1 MTISLNPNTFVE
13 GGLID
18 DVDAEFIEVQF
29 CGYDYNGTVEA
40 VLALG
45 IKMRCTVDN
54 QQKDY
59 DQYYSAGDLA
69 NFAPS
74 PDGYSLEPVSG
85 KTALNSN
92 SNAAKFLMSLQA
104 AGAGALD
111 EILNS
116 GSVQGL
122 VGLKCHMNRVA
133 QPKRSGIVR
142 TGKNADREQTILLV
156 TKIIAMPGQAVASPV
171 KALGAKVGQGLP
183 AAKPAAKVG
192 MGGVAGAASKPVV
205 PAGTNGAAT
214 PNADVDS
221 LAAETLIGLLA
232 AAGGAMAKKDLPP
245 ATFRALAGN
254 PLKTKVV
261 SRIFEDAFLSSVDG
275 ITYDGST
282 VTMT

>member
-18 DVDAEFIEVQF
+18 DVDVEFVEVQF

-54 QQKDY
+54 QPKDY

-74 PDGYSLEPVSG
+74 SDGYSLEPVSG

-92 SNAAKFLMSLQA
+92 SNAAKFLMSLQS

-111 EILNS
+111 EILNN

-156 TKIIAMPGQAVASPV
+156 TKIIAMPGTAQV
-171 KALGAKVGQGLP
+171 KQPLGGNTKVGQGMA
-183 AAKPAAKVG
+183 AAKPAAKPSG
-192 MGGVAGAASKPVV
+192 MGGVGTAGKPVI
-205 PAGTNGAAT
+205 PTGANGAA
-214 PNADVDS
+214 NADVDS

-282 VTMT
+282 VTIA